1 MPLAT
6 LLLCSPWPS
15 GPPQCAVVGRMLL
28 VFAASTAKCNDSV
41 RMVGFSGQSLPILRA
56 CEFCTLR

>member
-28 VFAASTAKCNDSV
+28 VYRFTKTYTDYPVVRASNFFH
-41 RMVGFSGQSLPILRA
+41 R
-56 CEFCTLR
+56 